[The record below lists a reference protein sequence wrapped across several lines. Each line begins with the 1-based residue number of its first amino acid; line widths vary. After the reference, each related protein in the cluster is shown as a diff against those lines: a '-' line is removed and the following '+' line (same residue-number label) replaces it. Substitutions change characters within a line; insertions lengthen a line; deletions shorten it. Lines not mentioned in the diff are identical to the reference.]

1 MGKIPNSLRQ
11 LVIQC
16 AKDRCEYCCL
26 SQAGQAATFHID
38 HIIPVVA
45 GGATTSDNLAL
56 ACVSCSL
63 RKADP
68 KQSFQPQ
75 DSEQN
80 LIDILPFLINEGLTI
95 NEVRQ
100 GLRSGFSSKPLLL
113 DSRVLNLYDW
123 LFKYEAVKLNG
134 VQLQNLRENNPHLA
148 SL

>member
-63 RKADP
+63 RKSARQTVKDP
-68 KQSFQPQ
+68 ETKKEVSIFNPRQQAWQENFRW
-75 DSEQN
+75 DEVR
-80 LIDILPFLINEGLTI
+80 IVGLTATGRGTV
-95 NEVRQ
+95 EVLKMNRPMMLAIR
-100 GLRSGFSSKPLLL
+100 GEEELLG
-113 DSRVLNLYDW
+113 RHPP
-123 LFKYEAVKLNG
+123 F
-134 VQLQNLRENNPHLA
+134 
-148 SL
+148 